1 MPGGNILSGV
11 TSRREALLAFLTLAS
26 LTSCDAP
33 PDPRRTNFKVEGPG
47 IVVQYDDKT
56 GRMKKVDMDQ
66 DKNGRFETWSYWDA
80 TRLIRIEIDKDEDG
94 RIERWEHFDEKR
106 KLTKIGSSS
115 RDDAIEDTWTYPDA
129 QGFLARVETDTDRD
143 GSIDKRETFVPT
155 SGPAGRALSVVELG
169 LDKAGQ
175 PSQRLYY
182 RPDGGFD
189 RAETLRPFERR
200 P

>member
-1 MPGGNILSGV
+1 VLVPVSLV
-11 TSRREALLAFLTLAS
+11 LLAGTA
-26 LTSCDAP
+26 CKAP

-47 IVVQYDDKT
+47 IVVEYDDKT

-143 GSIDKRETFVPT
+143 GVIDRRETFVAT
-155 SGPAGRALSVVELG
+155 TGPQGRVLSVVELG
-169 LDKAGQ
+169 LDAAGR
-175 PSQRLYY
+175 PAQRLYY
-182 RPDGGFD
+182 RPDGAFD
-189 RAETLRPFERR
+189 RAETVRR
-200 P
+200 